1 MDGGLVLVL
10 LVGLFLLLVVMR
22 LPVAYAMIVSVVAVL
37 LLLPEVSLKVV
48 AAQMLSGIN
57 IWPLL
62 SVPLFLLAGDL
73 MLRGGTAQPL
83 VAAVQS
89 LVGRSPGGLAQTGVL
104 SNVVMAG
111 MTGSDIADVS
121 AIGGVLLPSL
131 KQARYPPGFSAAVIA
146 GAGAIAPLVPPSVA
160 LIVYALVTNTSI
172 RKLFAAGA
180 VPAGLLVAFLLV
192 TVYVEARRRNFPREP
207 GVPLKVAARR
217 WLLATPSLVL
227 PIIIIGGI
235 LGGVFTPVEASAVA
249 VVCALILGLFVYR
262 GLTLVTLGSAFVA
275 SAKTSSGILMII
287 AAASLLGL
295 ILSIFNIGSA
305 LTTAITSVSPSPI
318 VFLLV
323 INVVLLLLGAVFESA
338 PIIVIVVPLLMKSV
352 EAFHIDPVQFG
363 VMVVF
368 NTLVGLMLPPFGLAM
383 FVVCR
388 LATITV
394 GEYTREV
401 APILFVMLAVL
412 AIISLVPEVT
422 LLLPRLL
429 HTQ

>member
-1 MDGGLVLVL
+1 
-10 LVGLFLLLVVMR
+10 
-22 LPVAYAMIVSVVAVL
+22 
-37 LLLPEVSLKVV
+37 
-48 AAQMLSGIN
+48 
-57 IWPLL
+57 
-62 SVPLFLLAGDL
+62 
-73 MLRGGTAQPL
+73 
-83 VAAVQS
+83 
-89 LVGRSPGGLAQTGVL
+89 
-104 SNVVMAG
+104 
-111 MTGSDIADVS
+111 VS